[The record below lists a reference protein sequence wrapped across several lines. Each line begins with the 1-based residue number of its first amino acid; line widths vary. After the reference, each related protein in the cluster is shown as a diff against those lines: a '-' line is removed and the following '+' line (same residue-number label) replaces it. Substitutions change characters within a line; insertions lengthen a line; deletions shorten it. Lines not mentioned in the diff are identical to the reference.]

1 MRIAALLALV
11 LSASAQ
17 TYSSHSGWSFTD
29 TVKTANDVL
38 VADITAGSAVDTGS
52 QVMVKATLN
61 AVRILSGDIAP
72 GADLTLQWH
81 YQPGPREGPA
91 VTTKVLH
98 TRGLWF
104 LRRNPDGGLEPMQAE
119 TPMAPMG
126 GSFLPLGTSA
136 PSYADDEPLPTKI
149 AREIGAALEDLVAEH
164 AADLD
169 SPSREL
175 NANGAAPAWLNARAQ
190 YQSLTMA
197 LQSLDRAAANEVYQ
211 SLSTLPDPHL
221 KTLGILGRLGAGDT
235 SAVFELEKNLPT
247 VLSASGGVRPYPFP
261 PFLGSLDLKNDLP
274 AAHALARIALGDTTI
289 WGLDGGLAF
298 ALARTRSPEMLPYL
312 IVMLQSPNPGI
323 RGSALMGF
331 CQLLGPMPT
340 PAVLWSPEMPG
351 YCPNGSPVND
361 RDLEQKDIQFWTEW
375 WASHRD
381 QIVKTVA
388 LPNVTVPARY
398 DGTVRQSAEIPREV
412 RFEILLHLATEKPP
426 DHYHAADGT
435 LVEGPPPGSDVPHDP
450 VSGQLD
456 PADREIFRQVTESVS
471 AKLAAV
477 QAQSQQMMN
486 AARITGTMPDRQ
498 QFKVLSA
505 DRQAALR
512 TGLEDLQSKLT
523 PEGWQAVERFFQN
536 MGGAGM
542 MVTTVAK

>member
-1 MRIAALLALV
+1 
-11 LSASAQ
+11 
-17 TYSSHSGWSFTD
+17 
-29 TVKTANDVL
+29 
-38 VADITAGSAVDTGS
+38 
-52 QVMVKATLN
+52 
-61 AVRILSGDIAP
+61 
-72 GADLTLQWH
+72 
-81 YQPGPREGPA
+81 
-91 VTTKVLH
+91 
-98 TRGLWF
+98 
-104 LRRNPDGGLEPMQAE
+104 
-119 TPMAPMG
+119 MA
-126 GSFLPLGTSA
+126 
-136 PSYADDEPLPTKI
+136 
-149 AREIGAALEDLVAEH
+149 
-164 AADLD
+164 
-169 SPSREL
+169 
-175 NANGAAPAWLNARAQ
+175 
-190 YQSLTMA
+190 
-197 LQSLDRAAANEVYQ
+197 
-211 SLSTLPDPHL
+211 
-221 KTLGILGRLGAGDT
+221 
-235 SAVFELEKNLPT
+235 
-247 VLSASGGVRPYPFP
+247 
-261 PFLGSLDLKNDLP
+261 
-274 AAHALARIALGDTTI
+274 
-289 WGLDGGLAF
+289 
-298 ALARTRSPEMLPYL
+298 
-312 IVMLQSPNPGI
+312 
-323 RGSALMGF
+323 
-331 CQLLGPMPT
+331 
-340 PAVLWSPEMPG
+340 G